1 MAHLVALGGRGPRA
15 DEGTV
20 MVDGDQTISEVGLWV
35 QMLERAEEIHDA
47 LPDVMRERID
57 SQQMEAEL
65 MSLTVYMSSLSTR
78 TRASFM
84 RTCLDLLSRLD
95 ATKPSGDADV
105 FAFPRRQAL

>member
-1 MAHLVALGGRGPRA
+1 MI
-15 DEGTV
+15 
-20 MVDGDQTISEVGLWV
+20 DGDQTIAEVGLWV
-35 QMLERAEEIHDA
+35 QMLEQAGEIHDA
-47 LPDVMRERID
+47 LPAVMRDRID

-65 MSLTVYMSSLSTR
+65 MSLAVYLSSLSNR

-84 RTCLDLLSRLD
+84 RTCQDLLDRLD